1 MRRES
6 RLAADSPAEQRF
18 SLQDLL
24 EHQLRWEHSWQV
36 PPAQMVT
43 YSYPVNTI
51 SLSSGTLSHV

>member
-18 SLQDLL
+18 SLQELL
-24 EHQLRWEHSWQV
+24 GHRLRWEHSCQV
-36 PPAQMVT
+36 PLVPMVT
-43 YSYPVNTI
+43 HSYPVNTI